1 MSVTTIIDTG
11 IRKEKC
17 LNTKKDPF
25 VLLPHQENVKNYFVN
40 WWDLLGRLN
49 QIMISSMLWLFDWCT
64 IFVGIVA
71 AQWLYRILV
80 NHSLFES

>member
-1 MSVTTIIDTG
+1 MGLVI
-11 IRKEKC
+11 
-17 LNTKKDPF
+17 
-25 VLLPHQENVKNYFVN
+25 QVKNNFVTR
-40 WWDLLGRLN
+40 WDLLGRLN
-49 QIMISSMLWLFDWCT
+49 QIMISSMLWLYDWST